1 MIPDKCHAAVW
12 TTNAD
17 GNIEDDLFTVA
28 PFGYALIGPTGRIL
42 SVNRTAGEML
52 EQTCRELV
60 GLKFAE
66 LIAPK
71 HQCRFKS
78 HLRRS
83 FESGRRETVDLEFK
97 VIGGQSL
104 YARVQSRVSRNPS
117 GYGPFLMTAFV
128 DFTAHKD
135 TATALS
141 IERDN
146 LTNILNSMEDG
157 ICIVNERHE
166 INFVNPALEKHFGP
180 LDDRKCYEYFHSRK
194 SVCPWCKNNE
204 VMSGKS
210 VRWEWYSDKTRK
222 TFDLLDTPLQT
233 VDGSLRKL
241 EILRDITSRKRDEL
255 ALKESE
261 ERFRVAFDTSP
272 NPTAISKIDSGII
285 VDVNASFSRFSG
297 YRKKD
302 VIGKSALDI
311 HIWANPED
319 RDKMVTKIR
328 NAGEVN
334 NMEAD
339 FRDRDGRIKTG
350 LVSAKVISLN
360 NRLHLLSVIQDIS
373 DLKNTEKKQQAS
385 HSFLQISNRHLEMT
399 PLLKE
404 YVAEIKSL
412 SGCEAVGMR
421 ILDRYG
427 NIPFVAYTGF
437 SQNFYDAENPLSI
450 RNGNTTCIQVVRKKV
465 DPKLSSFTPGGSFY
479 VNGTSDF
486 LHASPAA
493 DRGWPCRVC
502 NNYGYESLALIPIRL
517 GDEVL
522 GLIHVADTSD
532 DKVPLE
538 LVQILEDAAL
548 QLGASIKRVRAEEE
562 LRTSHEVLEKRVK
575 SRTAELATTNREL
588 VRQIVERE
596 QAESA
601 LRKSEN
607 ELRLLSSRLLSAEEA
622 ERKRI
627 ARELH
632 DGIGQALTAI
642 KIGVENTLRSLKSN
656 PTSVDIEKLAHIIPF
671 TQKTIDEVRRIVR
684 DLRPSILDDLGILA
698 TLNWFCREFQSIHA
712 GICIQKTIAL
722 AEEDIPEHF
731 KTVIYRVLQEALN
744 NVAKH
749 SRAKRVDLCLV
760 NRDGMIQFMIRD
772 DGIGFDPDQVAS
784 LNRSKRGFGLASMR
798 ERSELSGGRFCVISG
813 KNAGTEI
820 RILWPL
826 DPHEGERTG

>member
-1 MIPDKCHAAVW
+1 
-12 TTNAD
+12 
-17 GNIEDDLFTVA
+17 
-28 PFGYALIGPTGRIL
+28 
-42 SVNRTAGEML
+42 
-52 EQTCRELV
+52 
-60 GLKFAE
+60 
-66 LIAPK
+66 
-71 HQCRFKS
+71 
-78 HLRRS
+78 
-83 FESGRRETVDLEFK
+83 
-97 VIGGQSL
+97 
-104 YARVQSRVSRNPS
+104 
-117 GYGPFLMTAFV
+117 MTAFV

-135 TATALS
+135 IAAALS

-157 ICIVNERHE
+157 VCIVNERHE

-180 LDDRKCYEYFHSRK
+180 LNNRKCYEYFHSK
-194 SVCPWCKNNE
+194 ESVCPWCKNDE

-241 EILRDITSRKRDEL
+241 EILRDITNRKRDEL

-285 VDVNASFSRFSG
+285 VDVNTSFSRFSG

-311 HIWANPED
+311 QIWANPED
-319 RDKMVTKIR
+319 RDIMVTKIR

-334 NMEAD
+334 NMAAD

-350 LVSAKVISLN
+350 LVSAKIISLN

-373 DLKNTEKKQQAS
+373 DLKITEKKQQAS
-385 HSFLQISNRHLEMT
+385 HSFLQISNRHLEMQ

-404 YVAEIKSL
+404 FVAEIQSL

-437 SQNFYDAENPLSI
+437 SQAFYDAENPLSI
-450 RNGNTTCIQVVRKKV
+450 RNGNSTCIQVVRKKG
-465 DPKLSSFTPGGSFY
+465 DPKLPYFTPGGSFQ

-486 LHASPAA
+486 LSDSPAA

-522 GLIHVADTSD
+522 GLIHVADTRND
-532 DKVPLE
+532 MVPLE

-548 QLGASIKRVRAEEE
+548 QLGAAIKRVRAEEE
-562 LRTSHEVLEKRVK
+562 LRASNEVLEKRVK
-575 SRTAELATTNREL
+575 SRTAELAKTNREL

-596 QAESA
+596 QVELA

-642 KIGVENTLRSLKSN
+642 KIGVEHTLRSLKRN

-671 TQKTIDEVRRIVR
+671 TQKTIDEVRRIVK

-698 TLNWFCREFQSIHA
+698 TLNWFCREFQTIHT
-712 GICIQKTIAL
+712 GICIQQTIAL
-722 AEEDIPEHF
+722 AEEDIPEKF

-749 SRAKRVDLCLV
+749 SRAKRVALHLV
-760 NRDGMIQFMIRD
+760 KKEGMIELVIRD
-772 DGIGFDPDQVAS
+772 NGIGFDPEQVAS
-784 LNRSKRGFGLASMR
+784 LNRSERGFGLASMR

-813 KNAGTEI
+813 EKNGTEI
-820 RILWPL
+820 RIVWSL
-826 DPHEGERTG
+826 DPREGKPAG